1 MKKRKGR
8 NQLPFSCSGSKG
20 PTMLSVNNKLKGRVH
35 HDIKEQFPK
44 QIDFKIGR
52 SEVHNPGEVRV
63 YMY

>member
-1 MKKRKGR
+1 
-8 NQLPFSCSGSKG
+8 
-20 PTMLSVNNKLKGRVH
+20 MLSVNNKLKGRVH